1 MVNVFL
7 LQWKRLIKQP
17 LLVLMFIGLTV
28 LFVYFMGGAQINST
42 VKVPVYSE
50 TLTEAELTDW
60 IDRLN
65 KGDTIDFEPTDYE
78 TAKEDIRMNEMGF
91 ALELEEDT
99 YRILA
104 GRQDEQLPAIEQQL
118 NQILTEQFRLE
129 KVRQEFPNKEIEVKD
144 FITLSE
150 SQLAETGSSQTQYHL
165 QVLIGMT
172 FYFTVYTILFLQ
184 ISLVEEKKAGT
195 WNRLVFSPISKTKLY
210 LAHLSYYYL
219 VGLAQILLSFY
230 ILTNL
235 LGIDL
240 GTNYLPMAA
249 VTLAFLFAI
258 VSLGIL
264 ITASV
269 PSPQSLQV
277 VIPIIATSMAM
288 LSGAF
293 WPLEIVSNRFLLFT
307 AELMPLKHGLH
318 GLINAILHEPSVGE
332 LLQPIGIL
340 LLMGVLFMG
349 IGINLME
356 RVSKT

>member
-17 LLVLMFIGLTV
+17 LLVLMFIGLTL

-60 IDRLN
+60 IARLN
-65 KGDTIDFEPTDYE
+65 KDDAIVFEPTDYE
-78 TAKEDIRMNEMGF
+78 TAKEDIRMNEIGF
-91 ALELEEDT
+91 ALELEENT

-129 KVRQEFPNKEIEVKD
+129 EVRQEFPTSEIEVED
-144 FITLSE
+144 FITLSNT
-150 SQLAETGSSQTQYHL
+150 QFAETGSAQTQYQI
-165 QVLIGMT
+165 QVLVGMT
-172 FYFTVYTILFLQ
+172 FYFSVYTILFLQ
-184 ISLVEEKKAGT
+184 ITLVEEKRMGT
-195 WNRLVFSPISKTKLY
+195 WNRLIFSPISKIKLY
-210 LAHLSYYYL
+210 LGHLSYYYL

-240 GTNYLPMAA
+240 GTNYLPMVA

-264 ITASV
+264 ITALV

-277 VIPIIATSMAM
+277 VIPIIATAMAM

-293 WPLEIVSNRFLLFT
+293 WPLDIVTNRFLLFI

-318 GLINAILHEPSVGE
+318 GLIDAILHEQSVGE
-332 LLQPIGIL
+332 LVQPIGIL

>member
-1 MVNVFL
+1 MLNVFM

-17 LLVLMFIGLTV
+17 LLVLLFIGLTV

-42 VKVPVYSE
+42 VKIPVYSE

-60 IDRLN
+60 IERLN
-65 KGDTIDFEPTDYE
+65 KDASIIFEPTDYE
-78 TAKEDIRMNEMGF
+78 TAKEDIRMNEIGF

-104 GRQDEQLPAIEQQL
+104 GRQDEQLPVIEQQL

-129 KVRQEFPNKEIEVKD
+129 EVRKEFPTSEIEVKD
-144 FITLSE
+144 FITLLE
-150 SQLAETGSSQTQYHL
+150 SQLVETGSAQTQYQL
-165 QVLIGMT
+165 QILVGMA
-172 FYFTVYTILFLQ
+172 FYFSVYTILFLQ
-184 ISLVEEKKAGT
+184 ISLVEEKRMGT
-195 WNRLVFSPISKTKLY
+195 WNRLIFSPISKTKLY
-210 LAHLSYYYL
+210 LGHLSYYYL
-219 VGLAQILLSFY
+219 VGLVQILLSFY

-249 VTLAFLFAI
+249 ITLAFLFAI

-264 ITASV
+264 ITALV

-277 VIPIIATSMAM
+277 VIPIITTSMAM

-293 WPLEIVSNRFLLFT
+293 WPLEIVSNRFLLFI
-307 AELMPLKHGLH
+307 AELMPLKHGLQ
-318 GLINAILHEPSVGE
+318 GLIDAILYEPSISE

-340 LLMGVLFMG
+340 LLMGILFMG
-349 IGINLME
+349 SGINLME